1 VVPGLVGPA
10 VAALVASAVGWRWVF
25 LGLIPLVAV
34 AGVLGAV
41 SLRAVPQPTH
51 PRTDPVPYLPAFGV
65 VGGAGLALAA
75 LSSGSP
81 LVMAAGVIAGGA
93 LLAVALRRL
102 TPPGTL
108 VARAGLPATIA
119 SRGLLTFCF
128 YAGDAYVP
136 YALTTVRHAPTVLA
150 GLALTAGTMTWTA
163 GSWVQE
169 RRVRIWGPRVLVR
182 AGECCVVAALL
193 MMAVCL
199 LPSVPAAFGV
209 LAWSVAGAGMGL
221 AYSPM
226 SVTTLDLAPTGR
238 EGKATSGL
246 QLTDV
251 LGQAVG
257 TGAGGA
263 AVAFGAHGLGARD
276 GVALAFAIGIGLG
289 VIALSVHFRIPARL
303 QGVSEQPAV

>member
-1 VVPGLVGPA
+1 V
-10 VAALVASAVGWRWVF
+10 
-25 LGLIPLVAV
+25 I
-34 AGVLGAV
+34 
-41 SLRAVPQPTH
+41 
-51 PRTDPVPYLPAFGV
+51 
-65 VGGAGLALAA
+65 GAGLALAA
-75 LSSGSP
+75 LTSGSA
-81 LVMAAGVIAGGA
+81 LVTPIGVVAGGA
-93 LLAVALRRL
+93 VLGVSLRRL

-169 RRVRIWGPRVLVR
+169 RRVRTWGPRVLVR
-182 AGECCVVAALL
+182 AGECCVVAALIL
-193 MMAVCL
+193 MAVCL
-199 LPSVPAAFGV
+199 LPVVPPAFGV
-209 LAWSVAGAGMGL
+209 GAWAIAGAGMGL

-226 SVTTLDLAPTGR
+226 SVTTLDLAPIGR

-263 AVAFGAHGLGARD
+263 AVALGAHGVGARD
-276 GVALAFAIGIGLG
+276 GVALAFAIGVGLG
-289 VIALSVHFRIPARL
+289 IIALSVHVRIPAQLR
-303 QGVSEQPAV
+303 GPTEQPAV